1 MAELSTIARPYAEA
15 LFAAAAGPA
24 KAQQWLPLLEAVA
37 QAAGN
42 PQVAGVAAD
51 PRLSEAQVYD
61 LLAAFASPAAGSE
74 KAARPAALPAELASF
89 LKLVIANDRLDA
101 LPQVAAQ
108 FRALKNEA
116 EGTADCL
123 IETAFPMTDAQTAE
137 LVALLSRK
145 FPRKLKPE
153 SRVEP
158 SLIGGV
164 RVTVGDQVLDNS
176 VRARLDAMRV
186 QLTA

>member
-1 MAELSTIARPYAEA
+1 MAELSTIARPYAES
-15 LFAAAAGPA
+15 LFAVAGTA
-24 KAQQWLPLLEAVA
+24 KSGEWLPLLEAVA

-42 PQVAGVAAD
+42 PQVASVAAD
-51 PRLSEAQVYD
+51 PRLSDAQVYD
-61 LLAAFASPAAGSE
+61 LLSSFAGKP
-74 KAARPAALPAELASF
+74 LPTELASF
-89 LKLVIANDRLDA
+89 LKLVVENDRLDA
-101 LPQVAAQ
+101 LPQVAQQ

-123 IETAFPMTDAQTAE
+123 IETAFAMTDAQIAE
-137 LVALLSRK
+137 LVALLARK
-145 FPRKLKPE
+145 FPRKLKPQ

-164 RVTVGDQVLDNS
+164 RITVGDQVLDNS
-176 VRARLDAMRV
+176 VRARLDAMRI